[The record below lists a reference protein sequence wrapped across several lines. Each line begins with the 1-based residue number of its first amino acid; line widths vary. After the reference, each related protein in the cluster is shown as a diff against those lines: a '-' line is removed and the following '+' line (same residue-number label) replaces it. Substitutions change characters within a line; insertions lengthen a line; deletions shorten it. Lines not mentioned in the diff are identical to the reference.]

1 MPRAYL
7 HDCEGIELWQATVP
21 LIDYMNLRAAWEEV
35 GAMNK
40 KCTMRYGA
48 LNCEIEAD
56 NGAAG

>member
-1 MPRAYL
+1 
-7 HDCEGIELWQATVP
+7 
-21 LIDYMNLRAAWEEV
+21 MNLRAAWEEV